1 MTCCDWRANK
11 PQLSVPQLPF
21 SQSAFLCS
29 VSWTIMTPTGLN
41 RYEPVALLRQNAQ
54 CGSGPSTHT
63 HTNTDVIRKL
73 HKWSQTCRLLK
84 SKTLD
89 LSLWCS
95 KYLSSSFP
103 IYFRVQLI
111 LFSLKPY
118 SQFPLSRGLGTLGRA
133 SPAGC
138 VGRVQSLI
146 HPQRALWLNRLAQ
159 GHGAEWREEHRR
171 YGATR
176 SHSHIQLE
184 QSYWRQG
191 KCELSRVRR
200 RHLGV
205 GFGFCKRGRKW
216 SSGRDCVGSH
226 VSGGAH

>member
-21 SQSAFLCS
+21 SQSAVLCS

-41 RYEPVALLRQNAQ
+41 RYELAALVRQNAQ
-54 CGSGPSTHT
+54 WGSKPSTHIY
-63 HTNTDVIRKL
+63 VMKKW
-73 HKWSQTCRLLK
+73 HKWSQTCRLVE

-89 LSLWCS
+89 LSFW
-95 KYLSSSFP
+95 
-103 IYFRVQLI
+103 
-111 LFSLKPY
+111 FSETFFIFSDLLQSPTY
-118 SQFPLSRGLGTLGRA
+118 SLLTQTLQSVPSLSRGLGTLGWA

-138 VGRVQSLI
+138 VGRAQSLI

-159 GHGAEWREEHRR
+159 GHGAEWREERRR

-176 SHSHIQLE
+176 SHGHIQLK

-191 KCELSRVRR
+191 VSELSRAVW
-200 RHLGV
+200 GEDTWV
-205 GFGFCKRGRKW
+205 
-216 SSGRDCVGSH
+216 
-226 VSGGAH
+226 

>member
-1 MTCCDWRANK
+1 MWWRNGINGRKHVVSLSPRLWTCLFDAPR
-11 PQLSVPQLPF
+11 
-21 SQSAFLCS
+21 
-29 VSWTIMTPTGLN
+29 
-41 RYEPVALLRQNAQ
+41 
-54 CGSGPSTHT
+54 
-63 HTNTDVIRKL
+63 
-73 HKWSQTCRLLK
+73 
-84 SKTLD
+84 
-89 LSLWCS
+89 LSL
-95 KYLSSSFP
+95 SFQ

-138 VGRVQSLI
+138 VGRAQSLI

-159 GHGAEWREEHRR
+159 GHGAEWREERRR

-176 SHSHIQLE
+176 SHGHIQLK

-191 KCELSRVRR
+191 VSELSRAVRGEDTWVWD
-200 RHLGV
+200 L
-205 GFGFCKRGRKW
+205 GFCKRGRKW

-226 VSGGAH
+226 VSGRAH